1 MTATTARV
9 GFGSKVEISTD
20 AEATWT
26 EINEVTAL
34 TPPAATVNNPV
45 ATHMQSLAVERV
57 PGRIVDYGQT
67 TFSINWVPGSA
78 ADVLL
83 RGLVTGAAPFSIR
96 ETFPNGVT
104 WKISG
109 LLASMT
115 PATPMEDRMTCD
127 ITIDTTGA
135 LTVGNA
141 AAPTNVTLPGIAG
154 TVQVGQTLYAFP
166 GVWTGAPAFTYVW
179 KNEGV
184 AIPGATGQTYVLV
197 VGDQGDNI
205 TVTVTGTNS
214 AGNASATSAET
225 IAVAAA

>member
-20 AEATWT
+20 AEDNWT
-26 EINEVTAL
+26 EIAEVTAL

-83 RGLVTGAAPFSIR
+83 RGLVTGAAVFSIR

-127 ITIDTTGA
+127 ITLDTTMSRCPASLA
-135 LTVGNA
+135 LCRLA
-141 AAPTNVTLPGIAG
+141 RPSMPSL
-154 TVQVGQTLYAFP
+154 AFGP
-166 GVWTGAPAFTYVW
+166 VRPRSPLSGKTRGSRSPALLTR
-179 KNEGV
+179 
-184 AIPGATGQTYVLV
+184 PM
-197 VGDQGDNI
+197 
-205 TVTVTGTNS
+205 S
-214 AGNASATSAET
+214 
-225 IAVAAA
+225 